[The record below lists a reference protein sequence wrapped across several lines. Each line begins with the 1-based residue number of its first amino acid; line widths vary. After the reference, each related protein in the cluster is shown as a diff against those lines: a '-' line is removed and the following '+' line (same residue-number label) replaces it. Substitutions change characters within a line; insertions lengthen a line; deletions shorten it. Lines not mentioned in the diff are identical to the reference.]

1 MAGKKSVL
9 SSLAVYAEDSEPES
23 DGEAGVETAGGAAE
37 EKGGLVSEAYGEDD
51 FSRLGGDEDGYE
63 EEEDENSKQS
73 EDDDSETEKPEA
85 DDPKDNPEVEKRDP
99 QELVG
104 EYPGGEAWGE
114 PRGQVSEPHPEPT
127 GFQPR
132 RRLLSAPAKAAA
144 LPQACVFRLS
154 QGLWHFLR
162 RLEKTPREQFFFDSQ
177 IHASFSERVR
187 NMSPDEIKIPPE
199 PPGRCSNHL
208 QDKIQK
214 LYERKIK
221 EGMDM
226 NYIIQRKK
234 EFRNPSIYEKLIQF
248 CAIDELGTNYPKD
261 MFDPH
266 GWSEDSYYEA
276 LAKAQKIEMD
286 KLEKA
291 KKERTKIE
299 FVTGTKKGTTT
310 NATAATTATASTAV
324 ADAQKR
330 KSKWDSA
337 IPVTTIAQPTILT
350 TTATLPAVV
359 TVTTSAS
366 GSKTTVISAVGTIV
380 KKAKQ

>member
-1 MAGKKSVL
+1 MAGKKNVL

-23 DGEAGVETAGGAAE
+23 DGEAGIETAGSAAE
-37 EKGGLVSEAYGEDD
+37 EKGGLVSDAYGEDD

-63 EEEDENSKQS
+63 EEEDENSRQS
-73 EDDDSETEKPEA
+73 EDDDSETEKPET
-85 DDPKDNPEVEKRDP
+85 DDPKLRFPKESGTCHLMKSRSHLNPLADV
-99 QELVG
+99 
-104 EYPGGEAWGE
+104 
-114 PRGQVSEPHPEPT
+114 
-127 GFQPR
+127 
-132 RRLLSAPAKAAA
+132 
-144 LPQACVFRLS
+144 
-154 QGLWHFLR
+154 
-162 RLEKTPREQFFFDSQ
+162 Q
-177 IHASFSERVR
+177 ITY
-187 NMSPDEIKIPPE
+187 N
-199 PPGRCSNHL
+199 
-208 QDKIQK
+208 
-214 LYERKIK
+214 
-221 EGMDM
+221 
-226 NYIIQRKK
+226 
-234 EFRNPSIYEKLIQF
+234 IYEKLIQF

-299 FVTGTKKGTTT
+299 FVTGTKKGTATS
-310 NATAATTATASTAV
+310 ATATTTTTTASTAA

>member
-1 MAGKKSVL
+1 MFKSP
-9 SSLAVYAEDSEPES
+9 PEQARGRS
-23 DGEAGVETAGGAAE
+23 CSADG
-37 EKGGLVSEAYGEDD
+37 
-51 FSRLGGDEDGYE
+51 
-63 EEEDENSKQS
+63 
-73 EDDDSETEKPEA
+73 P
-85 DDPKDNPEVEKRDP
+85 
-99 QELVG
+99 
-104 EYPGGEAWGE
+104 
-114 PRGQVSEPHPEPT
+114 PEPT
-127 GFQPR
+127 LR
-132 RRLLSAPAKAAA
+132 SLLCSRCHPPLALSTVPTSAEK
-144 LPQACVFRLS
+144 VT
-154 QGLWHFLR
+154 HFLC
-162 RLEKTPREQFFFDSQ
+162 
-177 IHASFSERVR
+177 
-187 NMSPDEIKIPPE
+187 NPE
-199 PPGRCSNHL
+199 PVGTSQETLYEETEASLECKISRNAKNHK

-310 NATAATTATASTAV
+310 NATATTTTTASTAV

>member
-1 MAGKKSVL
+1 MSCLLWRFTRKIQSPSPTARLVL
-9 SSLAVYAEDSEPES
+9 KRQAV
-23 DGEAGVETAGGAAE
+23 
-37 EKGGLVSEAYGEDD
+37 
-51 FSRLGGDEDGYE
+51 RL
-63 EEEDENSKQS
+63 
-73 EDDDSETEKPEA
+73 EDDDSETEKPET

-99 QELVG
+99 QELV
-104 EYPGGEAWGE
+104 
-114 PRGQVSEPHPEPT
+114 
-127 GFQPR
+127 
-132 RRLLSAPAKAAA
+132 
-144 LPQACVFRLS
+144 
-154 QGLWHFLR
+154 
-162 RLEKTPREQFFFDSQ
+162 
-177 IHASFSERVR
+177 ASFSERVR

-299 FVTGTKKGTTT
+299 FVTGTKKGTATS
-310 NATAATTATASTAV
+310 ATATTTTTTASTAA

>member
-1 MAGKKSVL
+1 MAGKKNVL

-23 DGEAGVETAGGAAE
+23 DGEAGIEAVGGAAE
-37 EKGGLVSEAYGEDD
+37 EKGGLVSDAYGDDD
-51 FSRLGGDEDGYE
+51 FSRPGGDEDGYE

-85 DDPKDNPEVEKRDP
+85 DDPK
-99 QELVG
+99 
-104 EYPGGEAWGE
+104 
-114 PRGQVSEPHPEPT
+114 
-127 GFQPR
+127 
-132 RRLLSAPAKAAA
+132 
-144 LPQACVFRLS
+144 
-154 QGLWHFLR
+154 
-162 RLEKTPREQFFFDSQ
+162 
-177 IHASFSERVR
+177 
-187 NMSPDEIKIPPE
+187 
-199 PPGRCSNHL
+199 
-208 QDKIQK
+208 DKIQK

-291 KKERTKIE
+291 KKERTKAYCRDVSAAPGDRSCPSPVRAGTASWIE

-310 NATAATTATASTAV
+310 NATATTTTTASTAV

>member
-1 MAGKKSVL
+1 MAGKKNVL

-23 DGEAGVETAGGAAE
+23 DGEAGIEAVGGAAE
-37 EKGGLVSEAYGEDD
+37 EKGGLVSDAYGDDD
-51 FSRLGGDEDGYE
+51 FSRPGGDEDGYE

-73 EDDDSETEKPEA
+73 
-85 DDPKDNPEVEKRDP
+85 DNTEVEKRDP
-99 QELVG
+99 QELV
-104 EYPGGEAWGE
+104 
-114 PRGQVSEPHPEPT
+114 
-127 GFQPR
+127 
-132 RRLLSAPAKAAA
+132 
-144 LPQACVFRLS
+144 
-154 QGLWHFLR
+154 
-162 RLEKTPREQFFFDSQ
+162 
-177 IHASFSERVR
+177 ASFSERVR

-291 KKERTKIE
+291 KKERTKAYCRDVSAAPGDRSCPSPVRAGTASWIE

-310 NATAATTATASTAV
+310 NATATTTTTASTAV

>member
-1 MAGKKSVL
+1 MAGKKNVL

-23 DGEAGVETAGGAAE
+23 DGEAGVEAAGSAAE

-51 FSRLGGDEDGYE
+51 FSRLGVDEDGYE
-63 EEEDENSKQS
+63 EDDDENSKQS
-73 EDDDSETEKPEA
+73 EDDDSETEKPET
-85 DDPKDNPEVEKRDP
+85 DDPKDNTEVEKRDP
-99 QELVG
+99 QELV
-104 EYPGGEAWGE
+104 
-114 PRGQVSEPHPEPT
+114 
-127 GFQPR
+127 
-132 RRLLSAPAKAAA
+132 
-144 LPQACVFRLS
+144 
-154 QGLWHFLR
+154 
-162 RLEKTPREQFFFDSQ
+162 
-177 IHASFSERVR
+177 ASFSERVR

-291 KKERTKIE
+291 KKERTKAYCRDVSAAPGDRSCPSPIE

-310 NATAATTATASTAV
+310 NAAAATTTTASTAV

>member
-1 MAGKKSVL
+1 MAGKKNVL

-23 DGEAGVETAGGAAE
+23 DGEAGIEAMGSAAE
-37 EKGGLVSEAYGEDD
+37 EKGGLVSDAYGEDD

-63 EEEDENSKQS
+63 EEEDENSRQS
-73 EDDDSETEKPEA
+73 DNTEA
-85 DDPKDNPEVEKRDP
+85 EKRDP
-99 QELVG
+99 RNSWV
-104 EYPGGEAWGE
+104 
-114 PRGQVSEPHPEPT
+114 T
-127 GFQPR
+127 
-132 RRLLSAPAKAAA
+132 
-144 LPQACVFRLS
+144 
-154 QGLWHFLR
+154 
-162 RLEKTPREQFFFDSQ
+162 
-177 IHASFSERVR
+177 SFSERVR

-276 LAKAQKIEMD
+276 LAKAQKVEMD

-310 NATAATTATASTAV
+310 NATATTTTTASTAV

>member
-1 MAGKKSVL
+1 MAAKKNVL

-23 DGEAGVETAGGAAE
+23 DSEAGVEAAGSVTAAE
-37 EKGGLVSEAYGEDD
+37 EKGGLVSEAYGDDD
-51 FSRLGGDEDGYE
+51 FPRLEGDHSGFEEGDE
-63 EEEDENSKQS
+63 ENIRES
-73 EDDDSETEKPEA
+73 EFSEL
-85 DDPKDNPEVEKRDP
+85 EKRDP
-99 QELVG
+99 QELV
-104 EYPGGEAWGE
+104 
-114 PRGQVSEPHPEPT
+114 
-127 GFQPR
+127 
-132 RRLLSAPAKAAA
+132 
-144 LPQACVFRLS
+144 
-154 QGLWHFLR
+154 
-162 RLEKTPREQFFFDSQ
+162 
-177 IHASFSERVR
+177 ASFSERVR

-199 PPGRCSNHL
+199 PPGKCSNHL
-208 QDKIQK
+208 QDKIHK

-234 EFRNPSIYEKLIQF
+234 EFRNPSIYEKLIQY
-248 CAIDELGTNYPKD
+248 CSIDELGTNYPKD

-310 NATAATTATASTAV
+310 NAPATTTTIASTTASTGAT
-324 ADAQKR
+324 DAQKR

-337 IPVTTIAQPTILT
+337 IPVTTVAQPTILT
-350 TTATLPAVV
+350 TTAPLPAVV
-359 TVTTSAS
+359 TVTTSAT

>member
-1 MAGKKSVL
+1 MAGKKNVL

-23 DGEAGVETAGGAAE
+23 DGEAGIEAVGGAAE
-37 EKGGLVSEAYGEDD
+37 EKGGLVSDAYGDDD
-51 FSRLGGDEDGYE
+51 FSRPGGDEDGYE

-73 EDDDSETEKPEA
+73 
-85 DDPKDNPEVEKRDP
+85 
-99 QELVG
+99 
-104 EYPGGEAWGE
+104 
-114 PRGQVSEPHPEPT
+114 VSKFLES
-127 GFQPR
+127 R
-132 RRLLSAPAKAAA
+132 AA
-144 LPQACVFRLS
+144 Q
-154 QGLWHFLR
+154 
-162 RLEKTPREQFFFDSQ
+162 T
-177 IHASFSERVR
+177 SFSERVR

-276 LAKAQKIEMD
+276 LGNLLSIYPPLAYCRD
-286 KLEKA
+286 
-291 KKERTKIE
+291 
-299 FVTGTKKGTTT
+299 VS
-310 NATAATTATASTAV
+310 AAPGDRSCPSPVRAGTASWV
-324 ADAQKR
+324 
-330 KSKWDSA
+330 
-337 IPVTTIAQPTILT
+337 
-350 TTATLPAVV
+350 
-359 TVTTSAS
+359 
-366 GSKTTVISAVGTIV
+366 
-380 KKAKQ
+380 

>member
-1 MAGKKSVL
+1 MAGKKNVL

-23 DGEAGVETAGGAAE
+23 DSEAGVEAAASVIAIE
-37 EKGGLVSEAYGEDD
+37 EKGGLVSEAYGDDD
-51 FSRLGGDEDGYE
+51 FSRLEGDQDGYE
-63 EEEDENSKQS
+63 EGDEENSRQS
-73 EDDDSETEKPEA
+73 EDGDSETEKPEA
-85 DDPKDNPEVEKRDP
+85 DALKEFAELEKRDP
-99 QELVG
+99 QELV
-104 EYPGGEAWGE
+104 
-114 PRGQVSEPHPEPT
+114 
-127 GFQPR
+127 
-132 RRLLSAPAKAAA
+132 
-144 LPQACVFRLS
+144 
-154 QGLWHFLR
+154 
-162 RLEKTPREQFFFDSQ
+162 
-177 IHASFSERVR
+177 ASFSERVR

-199 PPGRCSNHL
+199 PPGKCSNHL

-234 EFRNPSIYEKLIQF
+234 EFRNPSIYEKLIQY
-248 CAIDELGTNYPKD
+248 CSIDELGTNYPKD

-299 FVTGTKKGTTT
+299 FVTGTKKGTTS
-310 NATAATTATASTAV
+310 NATATAITSASTASSTG
-324 ADAQKR
+324 ATDAQKR

-350 TTATLPAVV
+350 TTTPLPAVV